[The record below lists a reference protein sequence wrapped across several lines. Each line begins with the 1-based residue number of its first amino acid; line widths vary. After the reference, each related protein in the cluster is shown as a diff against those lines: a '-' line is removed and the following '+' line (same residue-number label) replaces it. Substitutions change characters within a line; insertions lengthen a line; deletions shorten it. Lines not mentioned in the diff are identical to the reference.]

1 MLGSPILD
9 VAIGMAFVYLLLS
22 LIASAIQE
30 LLSSLVESRSAN
42 LYNGIR
48 SLLSGDTRMVKL
60 LYSHG
65 LIAGLYRNPEQDF
78 AGLGRSWFTHLRTA
92 LQPILG
98 IRRIAPPAADEFT
111 SDPLLLPA
119 YIPAR
124 TFALALMDILNESK
138 TSGWELMEGIRQTL
152 ASASTEVRAG
162 AAVQAL
168 ALRAGD
174 DPEAFQTYLEDWY
187 NDTMDRVSGWYKQYV
202 QNMLLIVAVLLSIT
216 FNVDS
221 IRIGRTLWI
230 EPTLRQT
237 LTSAA
242 DAYIRNPPPPTQPPR
257 HLDRLPRAEVPLRH
271 RRLQGGEQQPRPP
284 RRLAPHPAGVLGHP
298 PQPVLAPAA
307 IAAPV
312 SRRLAHHRL
321 RPVLRRTL
329 LVRHPQPLHDRPRN
343 RQASRKEQ
351 HRTTQGLKQP
361 HGTRTQLYAVIST
374 EAKRSGDTPVF
385 VVACRSPD
393 AWHTALVLRPGVL
406 KGRDGEAHSAPCPF
420 SFRNRSSPNFGD
432 PLVPLTHTGI
442 SAPAPCLWKNG
453 SSGFSSHDFHHD
465 VTICESFASVR
476 TLPSNWNCSPS
487 SVYTPLSSTVA
498 PGILY
503 RRSGNRIRPSF
514 SPNPL
519 LISDD
524 TSSTL
529 ATASFGRPCACKLSM
544 STFP

>member
-221 IRIGRTLWI
+221 IRIGRTLRI

-242 DAYIRNPPPPTQPPR
+242 DAYIRNPPAASLPPAT
-257 HLDRLPRAEVPLRH
+257 
-271 RRLQGGEQQPRPP
+271 
-284 RRLAPHPAGVLGHP
+284 
-298 PQPVLAPAA
+298 
-307 IAAPV
+307 
-312 SRRLAHHRL
+312 
-321 RPVLRRTL
+321 
-329 LVRHPQPLHDRPRN
+329 
-343 RQASRKEQ
+343 
-351 HRTTQGLKQP
+351 
-361 HGTRTQLYAVIST
+361 ST
-374 EAKRSGDTPVF
+374 DY
-385 VVACRSPD
+385 
-393 AWHTALVLRPGVL
+393 PGQ
-406 KGRDGEAHSAPCPF
+406 KFHSAIDAFKEVSNSLGLPV
-420 SFRNRSSPNFGD
+420 GW
-432 PLVPLTHTGI
+432 H
-442 SAPAPCLWKNG
+442 
-453 SSGFSSHDFHHD
+453 
-465 VTICESFASVR
+465 R
-476 TLPSNWNCSPS
+476 TLPEYWATLRNPS
-487 SVYTPLSSTVA
+487 WLLLRSLLQSVA
-498 PGILY
+498 GW
-503 RRSGNRIRPSF
+503 
-514 SPNPL
+514 
-519 LISDD
+519 LI
-524 TSSTL
+524 
-529 ATASFGRPCACKLSM
+529 TAFALSFGAPFWFDTLNRFMIVRGTVKPREKS
-544 STFP
+544 SIEPPKD